1 MANYFS
7 HVPFL
12 AYISRDTEKNT
23 LNDYTVVKNLFK
35 RAKIREDIFQNVSY
49 FSRYQIRGDERPDE
63 IAKRFYNDPSLDWV
77 VLLSNNIQNYYDE
90 WPKSQVAFDKHVLDK
105 YGSYENLYSV
115 HHYETQKVT
124 TRDGHTIVESG
135 VEVNEGFY
143 KAPEYDLERDTSII
157 LPSEIPG
164 DFAEASAEYDPVSGE
179 ITKLSIVS
187 PGSGYTS
194 FAEVTIEDPPT
205 PRRGIVSVALNLPPD
220 DREVGA
226 ITLVDS
232 GTGYTYQP
240 KITFDDPPPTVT
252 AELEAVIGAGGT
264 IQSVGITS
272 AGDGYT
278 FTPIITFPP
287 PPNII
292 VSAIFVSDTTVTVE
306 SGFEGWFLSA
316 TGTRLFTCHGAN
328 SYTNGVIQQ
337 YALSKAHDMSTLSLV
352 RSLTLNIN
360 SLTFQYCTG
369 VEFKPDGTRMYVSG
383 LTNSGNKLAQYD
395 LSTPWD
401 ISTAT
406 LGGSV
411 TMPAMAGMRIQD
423 TGEHVFILDVQD
435 PDSIKKYQCTVNWD
449 ITSMFP
455 LPVQTANVAT
465 ICQPN
470 ESSIRGFS
478 FKDDGTKMY
487 ISGTDNNS
495 VFVITLTN
503 AWDVSGLTL
512 LGTLNVQSASGDS
525 TPLDVYTN
533 PYETL
538 FFIGGA
544 INRKIYTYDTDV
556 TATAT
561 AEVGIG
567 TRAETIINVTVT
579 KPGSGYTTSPL
590 PTIQIQPPIPH
601 RTAKGYVLINNGSVS
616 GVVMQDRG
624 YNYRTP
630 PTATIE
636 DPFDPITATAN
647 VKTENGFVTE
657 LQLTNPGRGYN
668 SSPQLFFSKPGPLY
682 TPSVDEVY
690 ERNGQE
696 WKFDGYNWRRRLT
709 FGTIYYDDE
718 AGEILEIPGALAA
731 KAVTNYEYEERLEN
745 EKRSIYLLKPE
756 YLNMLFNDLDDIMPY
771 KKGSEQY
778 VSQNLK
784 KGDNPRLYN

>member
-7 HVPFL
+7 QVPFL

-35 RAKIREDIFQNVSY
+35 RAKIRDDIFQNVSY
-49 FSRYQIRGDERPDE
+49 FDKYQVQGDERPDQ
-63 IAKRFYNDPSLDWV
+63 IAQKVYNDSSLDWV
-77 VLLSNNIQNYYDE
+77 VLLANNIQNYYDE
-90 WPKSQVAFDKHVLDK
+90 WPKSQLAFDKHLIKK
-105 YGSYENLYSV
+105 YGSYENLYDI
-115 HHYETQKVT
+115 HHYETEKAMS
-124 TRDGHTIVESG
+124 RDGHTIVESG
-135 VEVNEGFY
+135 IEVDEGFF

-164 DFAEASAEYDPVSGE
+164 NFASATAEYDNGSGE

-187 PGSGYTS
+187 AGSGYTS
-194 FAEVTIEDPPT
+194 FAEVTIEDPPL
-205 PRRGIVSVALNLPPD
+205 PRRGIVSVQLNVPPD
-220 DREVGA
+220 EREVGA

-252 AELEAVIGAGGT
+252 AELEAVIGVGGT
-264 IQSVGITS
+264 IQSVGIAS

-278 FTPIITFPP
+278 FIPIITFPP

-292 VSAIFVSDTTVTVE
+292 ESAIFVSDTTITVE
-306 SGFEGWFLSA
+306 SGFEGLFLNA

-337 YALSKAHDMSTLSLV
+337 YELSSAHDMSTASLL
-352 RSLTLNIN
+352 RSLTVNIN
-360 SLTFQYCTG
+360 TLTFQYCTG
-369 VEFKPDGTRMYVSG
+369 VEFRPDGTTMYVSG
-383 LTNSGNKLAQYD
+383 LTNSGNKLAQYN

-401 ISTAT
+401 ISTAS
-406 LGGSV
+406 LDGSIS
-411 TMPAMAGMRIQD
+411 MPAMAGMRIQD
-423 TGEHVFILDVQD
+423 TGEHIFIVDVED
-435 PDSIKKYQCTVNWD
+435 PDTIKKYQCTVNWD

-455 LPVQTANVAT
+455 LPVQTANISI

-503 AWDVSGLTL
+503 AWDISGLTL
-512 LGTLNVQSASGDS
+512 LGSLNVQNSSGDS

-544 INRKIYTYDTDV
+544 INRKIYTYNTDV
-556 TATAT
+556 TASAT

-579 KPGSGYTTSPL
+579 KPGAGYTTTPL
-590 PTIQIQPPIPH
+590 PQIQIQPPIPD
-601 RTAKGYVLINNGSVS
+601 RTAKGYVKIVNGSVS
-616 GVVMQDRG
+616 DVIMQDRG
-624 YNYRTP
+624 YNYRTA
-630 PTATIE
+630 PTAIIE
-636 DPFDPITATAN
+636 DPFTPITATAN
-647 VKTENGFVTE
+647 VKTEKGFVTE
-657 LQLTNPGRGYN
+657 LKLTNPGRGYN

-682 TPSVDEVY
+682 TPSFGEVY
-690 ERNGQE
+690 ERDGQE

-709 FGTIYYDDE
+709 FGTIYYDDT
-718 AGEILEIPGALAA
+718 ADEILEIPGAASSNV
-731 KAVTNYEYEERLEN
+731 VTNYEYEERLEN
-745 EKRSIYLLKPE
+745 KKRLIYLIKSE
-756 YLNMLFNDLDDIMPY
+756 YLSMIFNDLDDIMPY

-784 KGDNPRLYN
+784 RGDNPRLYN